1 VTTAD
6 PPAIGSHVEERA
18 ALPAGFRAGGL
29 AAGIKASGRPDLGLV
44 VVKGHEPASAAAVF
58 TANLVQAAPVRLS
71 REHLARTGG
80 RARAMVVTSG
90 CANAATGPEGDRDQ
104 AAIAASLA
112 SALGVEVEETLA
124 ASTGLIGTR
133 LPVDRVEAGLERIVG
148 DGLADDDAGWSAFS
162 DAILT
167 TDSRRKVATTTI
179 ALPADDLSL
188 RLVRVSGVAKGVG
201 MIHPRMATMIAVI
214 LTDAAADADLLG
226 TLLREASVA
235 TFEQTSVDGDTSTN
249 DTVVVLASGA
259 SDAESPRP
267 GSPEA
272 ARLGAALTAVCRSLA
287 RQQAADGEG
296 ATTLITCA
304 VTGAADLTDARAVSR
319 AVVRSNLLKAA
330 VHGRDPNWG
339 RVAAAA
345 GAALRPDGSAVDL
358 DPATLTIGL
367 AGSAVFSGLPLPFDA
382 AAVSAA
388 MDAPELLIEVDLG
401 RGMASAEAFGC
412 DLTEAYVLENSAYST

>member
-1 VTTAD
+1 MSA
-6 PPAIGSHVEERA
+6 PRVEERA
-18 ALPAGFRAGGL
+18 ELPVGFRAGGL
-29 AAGIKASGRPDLGLV
+29 SAGIKASGRPDLGV
-44 VVKGHEPASAAAVF
+44 VMVAGPEPASAAAVF
-58 TANLVQAAPVRLS
+58 TANLVQAAPVRMS
-71 REHLARTGG
+71 RRHLEQTTGRV
-80 RARAMVVTSG
+80 RALIVTSG
-90 CANAATGPEGDRDQ
+90 CANAATGPAGDDDQ
-104 AAIAASLA
+104 AAIAEALA
-112 SALGVEVEETLA
+112 TTFGIEAVETVA

-133 LPVDRVEAGLERIVG
+133 LPVDRVR
-148 DGLADDDAGWSAFS
+148 DGLTLLAAEGLRTDAGGWEAFGT
-162 DAILT
+162 AIMT
-167 TDSRRKVATTTI
+167 TDSRRKAATTTI
-179 ALPADDLSL
+179 ALPTDDLSL

-201 MIHPRMATMIAVI
+201 MIHPRMATMIAVV
-214 LTDAAADADLLG
+214 LTDAAASPELLA
-226 TLLREASVA
+226 TLLREASAA
-235 TFEQTSVDGDTSTN
+235 TFEQTSIDGDTSTN
-249 DTVVVLASGA
+249 DTVFVLASGA

-272 ARLGAALTAVCRSLA
+272 AQLGAALTAVCRSLA

-296 ATTLITCA
+296 ATTLITCL
-304 VTGAADLTDARAVSR
+304 VTGAADVTDARAVSR

-388 MDAPELLIEVDLG
+388 MDAPELVIEVDLA
-401 RGMASAEAFGC
+401 RGTASAEAFGC

>member
-1 VTTAD
+1 MSQ
-6 PPAIGSHVEERA
+6 PHIEERA
-18 ALPAGFRAGGL
+18 ELPTGFRAGGL
-29 AAGIKASGRPDLGLV
+29 SAGIKASGRPDLGLLIV
-44 VVKGHEPASAAAVF
+44 PGPQPANAAALF

-71 REHLARTGG
+71 RRHLAQTGG
-80 RARAMVVTSG
+80 RVRAMVVTSG
-90 CANAATGPEGDRDQ
+90 CANAATGPAGDDDQ
-104 AAIAASLA
+104 AAIAAA
-112 SALGVEVEETLA
+112 VAATFDVPIEETLA

-133 LPVDRVEAGLERIVG
+133 LPVDRVR
-148 DGLADDDAGWSAFS
+148 DGLALLATDQVTAGSAGWEAFGN
-162 DAILT
+162 AMMT
-167 TDSRRKVATTTI
+167 TDSRRKAATTTI

-188 RLVRVSGVAKGVG
+188 RRVRVSGLAKGVG

-214 LTDAAADADLLG
+214 LTDAAVSPDLLEA
-226 TLLREASVA
+226 LLREASAA

-249 DTVVVLASGA
+249 DTVIVIASGA
-259 SDAESPRP
+259 SDAEAPRQ

-272 ARLGAALTAVCRSLA
+272 AELGIALTAVCRSLA

-296 ATTLITCA
+296 ATTLITCV
-304 VTGAADLTDARAVSR
+304 VTGARDLTDARAVSR

-358 DPATLTIGL
+358 DPAVLTIGL

-401 RGMASAEAFGC
+401 RGGSTAEAFGC

>member
-1 VTTAD
+1 MSA
-6 PPAIGSHVEERA
+6 PRVEERA
-18 ALPAGFRAGGL
+18 ELPVGFRAGGL
-29 AAGIKASGRPDLGLV
+29 SAGIKASGRPDLGV
-44 VVKGHEPASAAAVF
+44 VMVTGSDPANAAAVF
-58 TANLVQAAPVRLS
+58 TANLVQAAPVRMS
-71 REHLARTGG
+71 RRHLEQTTGRV
-80 RARAMVVTSG
+80 RALIVTSG
-90 CANAATGPEGDRDQ
+90 CANAATGPAGDDDQ
-104 AAIAASLA
+104 VAIAEALA
-112 SALGVEVEETLA
+112 TTFGIEAVETIA

-133 LPVDRVEAGLERIVG
+133 LPVDRVR
-148 DGLADDDAGWSAFS
+148 DGLTLLAAEGLRTDAGGWEAFGT
-162 DAILT
+162 AIMT
-167 TDSRRKVATTTI
+167 TDSRRKAATTTI
-179 ALPADDLSL
+179 ALPTDDLSL

-201 MIHPRMATMIAVI
+201 MIHPRMATMIAVV
-214 LTDAAADADLLG
+214 LTDAAASPELLA
-226 TLLREASVA
+226 TLLREASAA
-235 TFEQTSVDGDTSTN
+235 TFEQTSIDGDTSTN
-249 DTVVVLASGA
+249 DTVFVLASGA

-272 ARLGAALTAVCRSLA
+272 AQLGAALTAVCRSLA

-296 ATTLITCA
+296 ATTLITCL
-304 VTGAADLTDARAVSR
+304 VTGAADVTDARAVSR

-388 MDAPELLIEVDLG
+388 MDAPELVIEVDLA
-401 RGMASAEAFGC
+401 RGTASAEAFGC